1 MADPTL
7 PEIRPIE
14 GFENYGV
21 SADGRVWRLTR
32 AASGPARSRALPWAL
47 RQHAHK
53 DGYLCVIL
61 FRGDGSRNR
70 RMVATLVLEAFT
82 GPRPSGFVA
91 AHNNGVC
98 TDNRAV
104 NLRWTTQAG
113 NIADKIRHGTQCRG
127 ERMPFAKLTD
137 SAVREIRG
145 LPKVRKL
152 RNGTLVE
159 LSERFGV
166 STAAIRAVRRGK
178 TWRHVDAREPFA
190 AWDQE

>member
-32 AASGPARSRALPWAL
+32 ASHGPGRNRSLPWAL
-47 RQHAHK
+47 RQHPHK

-61 FRGDGSRNR
+61 FRGDGSRNT
-70 RMVATLVLEAFT
+70 RMVATLVLEAFV
-82 GPRPSGFVA
+82 GPRPTGFVA
-91 AHNNGVC
+91 AHNNGVRD
-98 TDNRAV
+98 DNRGE
-104 NLRWTTQAG
+104 NLRWATQAS
-113 NIADKIRHGTQCRG
+113 NIADKARHGTLCRG
-127 ERMPFAKLTD
+127 ERMHCAKLTD
-137 SAVREIRG
+137 SAVREIRK
-145 LPKVRKL
+145 LPRVRKL
-152 RNGTLVE
+152 QNGTLVE

-166 STAAIRAVRRGK
+166 STSAIRAARRGK
-178 TWRHVDAREPFA
+178 TWRHVDAREPVA